1 MPMAEANY
9 HRKVPTLQSAQGRIK
24 LGMGP
29 RTVPVR
35 SPQEPARMLAIPQ
48 NPGVAGAAAD
58 RDGSR
63 SGELNAAPQSAG
75 RIFRLKDARQQ
86 ASLGADNYA
95 SVN

>member
-1 MPMAEANY
+1 
-9 HRKVPTLQSAQGRIK
+9 VSALTGAR
-24 LGMGP
+24 P

-35 SPQEPARMLAIPQ
+35 STQEQTRMLAIPE
-48 NPGVAGAAAD
+48 NPEVAGAAAN

-63 SGELNAAPQSAG
+63 SAELDAAPQSAG

-86 ASLGADNYA
+86 ASLGANKHA